1 MLVADPDAYVQRYG
15 ESDKAHTSLGEGRD
29 AWPVPYWTVDA
40 SMAAMVIL
48 LAAEDEEPE
57 MEFLEYLGLWEE
69 SDEEWL
75 MVEQQLNAESEQRID
90 PVPEGE
96 ESMEDDD
103 ES

>member
-1 MLVADPDAYVQRYG
+1 MSARSGWKNALLCLVFG
-15 ESDKAHTSLGEGRD
+15 
-29 AWPVPYWTVDA
+29 
-40 SMAAMVIL
+40 AAGTA
-48 LAAEDEEPE
+48 LAAESQEPD

-75 MVEQQLNAESEQRID
+75 MVDHQMNLESEERID

-96 ESMEDDD
+96 ESTEDDD

>member
-1 MLVADPDAYVQRYG
+1 MSVRR
-15 ESDKAHTSLGEGRD
+15 SCKKALLLLAFG
-29 AWPVPYWTVDA
+29 VPGT
-40 SMAAMVIL
+40 L
-48 LAAEDEEPE
+48 LAADAQEPE

-75 MVEQQLNAESEQRID
+75 MVEHQMDLESEERID